1 MEEKV
6 IWILWAVGAY
16 LIGSIPFGFLVGK
29 MRGKDIRTL
38 GSKNIGA
45 TNVYRVV
52 GKPWGI
58 LACNLT
64 GCFLIGALSVVLTR
78 HCSAETQLVVIT
90 GFLGAF
96 TTFSTYALDTVVLI
110 EQTRYAVAFTN
121 LLLHNVLG
129 IAMAFVGLALGRFLI
144 RG

>member
-1 MEEKV
+1 MDISSFQTLSYRIGLLV
-6 IWILWAVGAY
+6 LAGGLGAVCRYG
-16 LIGSIPFGFLVGK
+16 LSSWLNSC
-29 MRGKDIRTL
+29 DWC
-38 GSKNIGA
+38 
-45 TNVYRVV
+45 

-78 HCSAETQLVVIT
+78 HCSAETQLIVIT

>member
-1 MEEKV
+1 MDISSFQMLSYRIGLLV
-6 IWILWAVGAY
+6 LAGGLGAVCRYG
-16 LIGSIPFGFLVGK
+16 LSSWLNSC
-29 MRGKDIRTL
+29 DWC
-38 GSKNIGA
+38 
-45 TNVYRVV
+45 

-58 LACNLT
+58 LACNLA

-78 HCSAETQLVVIT
+78 HCSAETQLIVVT